1 MAKRTVDILIERLE
15 GRTPTLAM
23 VLGSGLGPLAS
34 EVVDAIRIPYADLP
48 DFPVSTV
55 PGHAGEVVAG
65 EFAGRSILM
74 LAGRSHYYESGDP
87 AAMAGALES
96 LAGLGIETLLLTN
109 AAGSVNE
116 TMGPASVM
124 LIEDHI
130 ALGPN
135 PLIGRAGGDGFIDMS
150 HAYDPALSR
159 TIAAAAAK
167 VGEPIH
173 KGVYCWFSGPS
184 FETPAEIRM
193 ARHIGADAV
202 GMSTVPEV
210 ILSRFYGLRVGAM
223 SMITNLGAG
232 MQTEPL
238 SHEQTQ
244 RVAKQGGARLSA
256 IMRQAVADIG

>member
-1 MAKRTVDILIERLE
+1 MVKRTVDILIERLE
-15 GRTPTLAM
+15 GRTPSLAV

-34 EVVDAIRIPYADLP
+34 EVEDAVRIPYADLP

-65 EFAGRSILM
+65 ELSGRSVLM
-74 LAGRSHYYESGDP
+74 LAGRSHYYERGNP

-96 LAGLGIETLLLTN
+96 LSGLGIKTLLLTN
-109 AAGSVNE
+109 AAGSVHE
-116 TMGPASVM
+116 SMGPASVM

-135 PLIGRAGGDGFIDMS
+135 PLIGRGGGEGFIDMS
-150 HAYDPALSR
+150 QAYDPEIR
-159 TIAAAAAK
+159 QTIGASAAK
-167 VGEPIH
+167 LGETIH

-193 ARHIGADAV
+193 ARHLGADAV

-210 ILSRFYGLRVGAM
+210 ILARFHGLRVGAL

-232 MQTEPL
+232 MQAEPL

-244 RVAKQGGARLSA
+244 RVAKQGSARLSA
-256 IMRQAVADIG
+256 IIRQTVADLG